1 MGEASKKV
9 PLGILRS
16 PVLQPGPLPDFE
28 GPGRV
33 RAESFGSSGASSPP
47 EQVLPGSRTNWKT
60 VKTTIF
66 VRNQIFALK
75 GVIGFRNLLLA
86 SSFFW
91 WILKW
96 VRVFVCCG
104 LWVSSQPVFVVPTR
118 VNDEL
123 RTAFLRR
130 KSGPSPQELK
140 QLKQRRGLEA
150 FGNANRVS
158 GRIREIESECLE
170 HFSLSFGFSVSLPPP
185 TTLTNW
191 NQPPAERGLRRCVD
205 HKMATQCSAPALVAL
220 CGLWGVKQQR
230 TVRWAL
236 FFFRDIW
243 KNINMTP
250 SIRTILIH
258 FANFSPNFEK

>member
-86 SSFFW
+86 SSFF
-91 WILKW
+91 L
-96 VRVFVCCG
+96 VDFEVGEGFC
-104 LWVSSQPVFVVPTR
+104 L
-118 VNDEL
+118 L
-123 RTAFLRR
+123 R
-130 KSGPSPQELK
+130 
-140 QLKQRRGLEA
+140 
-150 FGNANRVS
+150 
-158 GRIREIESECLE
+158 
-170 HFSLSFGFSVSLPPP
+170 SL
-185 TTLTNW
+185 
-191 NQPPAERGLRRCVD
+191 
-205 HKMATQCSAPALVAL
+205 
-220 CGLWGVKQQR
+220 GVKS
-230 TVRWAL
+230 AG
-236 FFFRDIW
+236 FRCPH
-243 KNINMTP
+243 K
-250 SIRTILIH
+250 SQ
-258 FANFSPNFEK
+258 